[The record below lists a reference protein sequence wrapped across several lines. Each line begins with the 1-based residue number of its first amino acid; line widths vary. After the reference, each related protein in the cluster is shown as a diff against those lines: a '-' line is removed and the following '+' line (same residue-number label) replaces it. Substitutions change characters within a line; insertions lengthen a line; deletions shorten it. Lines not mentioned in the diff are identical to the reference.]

1 MRQFPESKV
10 LDIISSIPCP
20 VYAPVEDGSMV
31 VYSRYEDGMTLR
43 LDKIATDKTPKD
55 ILFPQWE
62 NLMHFRMEGK
72 SIELTEEERME
83 EDYVIFGVRGCDLQ
97 AFKVLDKVFLSD
109 PIDTYYAA
117 RREHGTVVA
126 LACTSMKD
134 SCFCKNFGVDPA
146 NPDADVVLWLIGD
159 DYYCEAYTDKGRD
172 LMAKWDTREAEDGPV
187 EWIKGEIA
195 KKYESLPFAHLNLT
209 GFDGDHLME
218 KFNSPKWK
226 KLSMACLGCGSCT
239 FACPTCQCYDIRDYD
254 AGNGIQRYRCWD
266 SCMYS
271 DFTLMAHGTNRPT
284 QLERYRQR
292 FMHKLVYFP
301 SNNDGMYSCVGC
313 GRCIEKCPMNLNIVK
328 VIKALGEETNE

>member
-10 LDIISSIPCP
+10 LDIISSISCP

-72 SIELTEEERME
+72 TIELTEEKRME

-187 EWIKGEIA
+187 EWIKGEIS

-209 GFDGDHLME
+209 GIDGDHLKE
-218 KFNSPKWK
+218 NFNSPKWK

-328 VIKALGEETNE
+328 VIKALGEDAK